1 MIDDGHSGSG
11 PHACVCVCERE
22 RGRAVS
28 GRLIKDG
35 GGGEVVVLGGMR
47 FKQPSF
53 D

>member
-1 MIDDGHSGSG
+1 MMDTV
-11 PHACVCVCERE
+11 ALARMRVCE

>member
-1 MIDDGHSGSG
+1 MMDTVALARMR
-11 PHACVCVCERE
+11 ACVCVRE
-22 RGRAVS
+22 SGRAVS